1 MYSDIVKMVSIVTR
15 KIFSQIVPSLARE
28 KYISLIYF
36 YSYRKYSSEIIVY
49 LFYHKLRHNN
59 ESYQISMS
67 HIVLSWI
74 YK

>member
-1 MYSDIVKMVSIVTR
+1 MYSDIVKIVSIMTR
-15 KIFSQIVPSLARE
+15 KIFSQIVPSLRRE

-36 YSYRKYSSEIIVY
+36 YLYRKYSLEIIVY
-49 LFYHKLRHNN
+49 LLHHKLRNNN

-67 HIVLSWI
+67 HIMLSWI